1 MGLESLKSNPYLM
14 YLLHYD
20 EQDKCEPHLTALEQY
35 LIEVLFPNWEFLV
48 CAEGD
53 EYVYMALLPRSE
65 RDLFLLNTDLTQ
77 LMHDLIAQ
85 YSRDHIDHGLPI
97 YDDCR
102 AVMNAMLSNI
112 EAANGDR
119 SQAPLLSAVDQYRND
134 ANAHQDPQIGQ

>member
-1 MGLESLKSNPYLM
+1 M

-20 EQDKCEPHLTALEQY
+20 EQDTSEQYLTALEHY
-35 LIEVLFPNWEFLV
+35 LIAVLFPHWEFLV

-102 AVMNAMLSNI
+102 AVMNAMLNHI
-112 EAANGDR
+112 ETTNGDR
-119 SQAPLLSAVDQYRND
+119 PRTPLLSTVEQYRKD
-134 ANAHQDPQIGQ
+134 ANAHQDPHLGQ